1 MLIKDISKIPKN
13 KIPEVI
19 IVGSG
24 PAGIALA
31 LKLEKKKINCLILEA
46 GEEEVSYESQDFYK
60 GEVVG
65 LWPKNLTALRL
76 RQFGGTTGHWGG
88 SCRTLD
94 SYDFNEWPIQ
104 KDDLDKYLD
113 QASEILNIKKGL
125 FIDEEVTN
133 ETKKIEWR
141 TSDVRFYE
149 KYYDYIV
156 KSKNIFLA
164 LNTSLLNFEFKNNIV
179 SSIICRNRYRRNFKI
194 KTKFY
199 ILATGGIENSRILK
213 WSVIKSKRKFLQDLP
228 IGNYFME
235 HPWKTVG
242 YVIGSQKKFIEFF
255 KSSATSFAPTEYFI
269 KKNKVLNAVFNVKME
284 DKKTNPELEKI
295 CFDLKSNNQLISFVE
310 RTHDLCGSKIVSSW
324 EQDPVFE
331 NRITLSRKRDPF
343 GVPMPKIIYKKSKI
357 TKDTIRIILENLGNT
372 FIEHKIG
379 RIAIEDFFYDEKD
392 FMTDAGYHHIGGTR
406 MGNDPKTS
414 VVDRDLKVHFVDN
427 LYVAGSSVFTTGGY
441 ANPTLSIV
449 QLSLRL
455 SDHLLEKLTV

>member
-1 MLIKDISKIPKN
+1 MLIDDISKISKN

-24 PAGIALA
+24 PAGISLA
-31 LKLEKKKINCLILEA
+31 LNLEKKKVNCLILEA
-46 GEEEVSYESQDFYK
+46 GEKEVSYASQDFYE
-60 GEVVG
+60 GEVIG
-65 LWPKNLTALRL
+65 LWPKDLTALRL

-94 SYDFNEWPIQ
+94 SYDFDKWPIN
-104 KDDLDKYLD
+104 KNDLDKYLD
-113 QASEILNIKKGL
+113 QASEILNIKKGP
-125 FIDEEVTN
+125 FIDQIVTD
-133 ETKKIEWR
+133 EIKKIEWR

-149 KYYDYIV
+149 KYFNQIV

-164 LNTSLLNFEFKNNIV
+164 LNTSLLNFNFKNNNV
-179 SSIICRNRYRRNFKI
+179 SSIICNSKTKKKFKL

-213 WSVIKSKRKFLQDLP
+213 WSVFKSKMKLLKDLP

-242 YVIGSQKKFIEFF
+242 YAIGSQKKFIELF
-255 KSSATSFAPTEYFI
+255 KSSATSFAPTQYFI
-269 KKNKVLNAVFNVKME
+269 KKNKILNAAFMLGME
-284 DKKTNPELEKI
+284 DQKTNRDLEKI
-295 CFDLKSNNQLISFVE
+295 CFELNSNKQLISFLKK
-310 RTHDLCGSKIVSSW
+310 TNDLCGSKIVGSW

-331 NRITLSRKRDPF
+331 NRITLSKKRDSF
-343 GVPMPKIIYKKSKI
+343 GVPMPKVVYKKSKI
-357 TKDTIRIILENLGNT
+357 TKDTIRIILEDLGKT
-372 FIEHKIG
+372 FIQYDIG
-379 RIAIEDFFYDEKD
+379 RIAIEDFFYDNKD
-392 FMTDAGYHHIGGTR
+392 FMTDAGYHHLGGTR
-406 MGNDPKTS
+406 MGNDPATS
-414 VVDRDLKVHFVDN
+414 VVDKNLKVHFINN

-455 SDHLLEKLTV
+455 SDHIIKKLTI

>member
-1 MLIKDISKIPKN
+1 MLIKDISKISKN

-24 PAGIALA
+24 PAGISLA
-31 LKLEKKKINCLILEA
+31 LNLEKKKINCLILEA
-46 GEEEVSYESQDFYK
+46 GKEEVSYDSQDFYK
-60 GEVVG
+60 GEVIG
-65 LWPKNLTALRL
+65 LWPKDLTALRL

-94 SYDFNEWPIQ
+94 SYDFNQWPIK

-125 FIDEEVTN
+125 FIDDDVN
-133 ETKKIEWR
+133 NDIKKIEWR

-149 KYYDYIV
+149 KYYDYII

-164 LNTSLLNFEFKNNIV
+164 LNTSLLNFEFEDNNV
-179 SSIICRNRYRRNFKI
+179 SSIICRNRYKKNFKL

-213 WSVIKSKRKFLQDLP
+213 WSVYKGKKKSLQDLP

-255 KSSATSFAPTEYFI
+255 KSSATSFAPTEYFM
-269 KKNKVLNAVFNVKME
+269 KKNKVLNAVFNLKME
-284 DKKTNPELEKI
+284 DKKTNPDLEKV
-295 CFDLKSNNQLISFVE
+295 CFELKSNNQLISFVE
-310 RTHDLCGSKIVSSW
+310 KTHDLCGSKIVSAW

-357 TKDTIRIILENLGNT
+357 TMDTIRIVLENLGKT
-372 FIEHKIG
+372 FIDQKIG
-379 RIAIEDFFYDEKD
+379 RIAIEDFFYDDKD
-392 FMTDAGYHHIGGTR
+392 FMTDAGYHHLGGTR
-406 MGNDPKTS
+406 MGDDPKNS
-414 VVDRDLKVHFVDN
+414 VVDKDLKVHFIDN

>member
-1 MLIKDISKIPKN
+1 MLIDDISKISKN

-24 PAGIALA
+24 PAGISLA
-31 LKLEKKKINCLILEA
+31 LNLEKKKVNCLILEA
-46 GEEEVSYESQDFYK
+46 GEKEVSYASQDFYE
-60 GEVVG
+60 GEVIG
-65 LWPKNLTALRL
+65 LWPKDLTALRL

-94 SYDFNEWPIQ
+94 SYDFDKWPIN
-104 KDDLDKYLD
+104 KNDLDKYLD
-113 QASEILNIKKGL
+113 QASEILNIKKGP
-125 FIDEEVTN
+125 FIDQIVTD
-133 ETKKIEWR
+133 EIKKIEWR

-149 KYYDYIV
+149 KYFNHIV

-164 LNTSLLNFEFKNNIV
+164 LNTSLLNFNFKNNNV
-179 SSIICRNRYRRNFKI
+179 SSIICNSKTKKKFKL

-213 WSVIKSKRKFLQDLP
+213 WSVFKSKMKLLKDLP

-242 YVIGSQKKFIEFF
+242 YAIGSQKKFIELF
-255 KSSATSFAPTEYFI
+255 KSSATSFAPTQYFI
-269 KKNKVLNAVFNVKME
+269 KKNKILNAAFMLGME
-284 DKKTNPELEKI
+284 DQKTNRDLEKI
-295 CFDLKSNNQLISFVE
+295 CFELNSNKQLISFLKK
-310 RTHDLCGSKIVSSW
+310 TNDLCGSKIVGSW

-331 NRITLSRKRDPF
+331 NRITLSKKRDSF
-343 GVPMPKIIYKKSKI
+343 GVPMPKVVYKKSKI
-357 TKDTIRIILENLGNT
+357 TKDTIRIILEDLGKT
-372 FIEHKIG
+372 FIQYDIG
-379 RIAIEDFFYDEKD
+379 RIAIEDFFYDNKD
-392 FMTDAGYHHIGGTR
+392 FMTDAGYHHLGGTR
-406 MGNDPKTS
+406 MGNDPATS
-414 VVDRDLKVHFVDN
+414 VVDKNLKVHFINN

-455 SDHLLEKLTV
+455 SDHIIKKLTI

>member
-1 MLIKDISKIPKN
+1 MLIDDISKISKN

-24 PAGIALA
+24 PAGISLA
-31 LKLEKKKINCLILEA
+31 LNLEKKKIKSLILEA
-46 GEEEVSYESQDFYK
+46 GMKEVSYESQDFYK

-65 LWPKNLTALRL
+65 LWPKDLTALRL

-94 SYDFNEWPIQ
+94 SYDFNKWPIN
-104 KDDLDKYLD
+104 KNDLDKYLD
-113 QASEILNIKKGL
+113 QACEILNIKKGS
-125 FIDEEVTN
+125 FIDQIVTDKI
-133 ETKKIEWR
+133 KKNEWR

-149 KYYDYIV
+149 KYYDHII
-156 KSKNIFLA
+156 KSKSIFLA
-164 LNTSLLNFEFKNNIV
+164 LNTSLLNFDFKNNNV
-179 SSIICRNRYRRNFKI
+179 SSIICRNITKKKFKL
-194 KTKFY
+194 KSKFY

-213 WSVIKSKRKFLQDLP
+213 WSVFRSKMKLLKNLP

-242 YVIGSQKKFIEFF
+242 YAIGSQKKFIELF

-269 KKNKVLNAVFNVKME
+269 KKNKILNASFMIGME
-284 DKKTNPELEKI
+284 DKKTNPDLEKI
-295 CFDLKSNNQLISFVE
+295 CFELSSNNQLISFLE
-310 RTHDLCGSKIVSSW
+310 KTNDLCGSKIVGSW

-331 NRITLSRKRDPF
+331 NRITLSRNRDPF
-343 GVPMPKIIYKKSKI
+343 GIPRPKIIYNKSKI
-357 TKDTIRIILENLGNT
+357 TRDTTRIILESLGKT
-372 FIEHKIG
+372 FIKYEIG
-379 RIAIEDFFYDEKD
+379 RIAIEDFFYNDKD
-392 FMTDAGYHHIGGTR
+392 FMTDAGYHHLGGTR
-406 MGNDPKTS
+406 MGNDPITS
-414 VVDRDLKVHFVDN
+414 VVDKDLKVHYLSN

-455 SDHLLEKLTV
+455 SDHLIEKLNA